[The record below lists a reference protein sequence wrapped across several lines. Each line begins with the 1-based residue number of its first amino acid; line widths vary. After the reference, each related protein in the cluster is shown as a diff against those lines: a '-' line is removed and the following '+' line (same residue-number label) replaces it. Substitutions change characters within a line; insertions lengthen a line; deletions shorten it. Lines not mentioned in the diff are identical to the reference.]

1 MAQEEW
7 IDQTMK
13 QINIL
18 KWEGGGGGG
27 GKKIPLDKATPKTL
41 S

>member
-27 GKKIPLDKATPKTL
+27 KKIPLDKATPKTL